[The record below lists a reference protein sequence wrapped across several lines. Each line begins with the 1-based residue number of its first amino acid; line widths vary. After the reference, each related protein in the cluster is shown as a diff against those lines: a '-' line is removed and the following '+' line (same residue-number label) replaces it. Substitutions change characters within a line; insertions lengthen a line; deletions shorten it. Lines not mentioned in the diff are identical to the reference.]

1 MYVGPLE
8 DEEVQ
13 LLRIREEIGQLY
25 IPNFAVSHILYEYG
39 GDQISSSAEFPLIDK
54 CQYH

>member
-1 MYVGPLE
+1 MLDLKRLGSTVE
-8 DEEVQ
+8 NK
-13 LLRIREEIGQLY
+13 RKIGQLY
-25 IPNFAVSHILYEYG
+25 IPNLAVSHILYGYG